1 MFLSVVI
8 TFPEFVAVLS
18 VRESSS
24 SPALSEQTLGV
35 LSFGPLAT
43 GGGSYTSSEE
53 DEEGVLL
60 HFLVTE
66 PVVMGSYPKTALTG
80 SFPPVS
86 CLSTPSHGL
95 SLVVICTFTAVTGFL
110 QIVS

>member
-35 LSFGPLAT
+35 LSFGLLAT
-43 GGGSYTSSEE
+43 GGGSYTSREE
-53 DEEGVLL
+53 EEEEGLL

-66 PVVMGSYPKTALTG
+66 PAVVGSYPTTAL
-80 SFPPVS
+80 SR
-86 CLSTPSHGL
+86 GL
-95 SLVVICTFTAVTGFL
+95 SPLSAVFPRRHM
-110 QIVS
+110 VFP